1 MEETWS
7 QKAGQRCVKC
17 HLKGMRCLC
26 YNKLT
31 EAVLLEFDLQ
41 NTGYGWASSYL
52 SLCRIS
58 QKTCVFIHLVPSC
71 CQFEEAV
78 QTFFRKHVSWGS
90 FEFIVSLNFLF
101 YAPVSFLCVCLKFL
115 SSYFQLMETYLRLA
129 AMPPRHDRLL
139 HLINHEQKYSFYS
152 INYFQS

>member
-31 EAVLLEFDLQ
+31 EAALLEFDLQ

-58 QKTCVFIHLVPSC
+58 QKTCVFVHLVPSC

-101 YAPVSFLCVCLKFL
+101 YAPVFIFLCVFKVFIFL
-115 SSYFQLMETYLRLA
+115 LSTHGDIPETC
-129 AMPPRHDRLL
+129 RHA
-139 HLINHEQKYSFYS
+139 STS
-152 INYFQS
+152 W